1 MSNLKDSSALGDAMT
16 LSARS
21 QAIQIAV
28 QFANC
33 ILPIVAEY
41 IPQEVFDKLVD
52 AIQSKVNALNHLTLS
67 ESNKLMQQYGLDGQS

>member
-1 MSNLKDSSALGDAMT
+1 MNNFNNPSALGDAMS

-21 QAIQIAV
+21 QAVQVAV

-33 ILPIVAEY
+33 ILPIVSEY

-52 AIQSKVNALNHLTLS
+52 AIQSKVTALNNLTLS
-67 ESNKLMQQYGLDGQS
+67 ESNKLMSQYDVDEQS